1 VLEIP
6 AGYIAAPVMIWAGLL
21 LLRSR
26 EAMPVSKRVVLF
38 LLGTALAVTLF
49 VELFSLEGDRMN
61 TVFKFYIQVWVL
73 LSVAGG
79 AALAWLL
86 AAAAKWRPSW
96 RTLWTTALSI
106 LVAAAALYTVTAT
119 AAKIKDRFPGYVGNI
134 EGCEGLPGMAL
145 PYAQGLPPDQ
155 QPHSLDG
162 MQFMTWSAY
171 CDHDAF
177 LPLAYDYEGI
187 RWIQDNIKGSP
198 VIAEAQS
205 FDLYKMSSRYTWF
218 TGLPDVVG
226 WDYHTRQ
233 HNAAIPTQFITERG
247 NDIIVFYTEA
257 DIEGALAFI
266 QKYDVRYII
275 VGPME
280 RAYYEASGGLAKFD
294 AMVSQ
299 GSLAIVHQNPGTLI
313 YAVNPTLAGQ

>member
-1 VLEIP
+1 
-6 AGYIAAPVMIWAGLL
+6 
-21 LLRSR
+21 
-26 EAMPVSKRVVLF
+26 MPVSKRVVLF

-79 AALAWLL
+79 AALAWVL
-86 AAAAKWRPSW
+86 AASIDWRPSW
-96 RTLWTTALSI
+96 RTLWTTALSV

-119 AAKIKDRFPGYVGNI
+119 AAKIKDRFPAYVANTG
-134 EGCEGLPGMAL
+134 GCEGLPGMAL

-162 MQFMTWSAY
+162 LQFMTFSAY
-171 CDHDAF
+171 CDHDAY
-177 LPLAYDYEGI
+177 LPLAYDYDGI
-187 RWIQDNIKGSP
+187 RWMQENVKGSP

-205 FDLYKMSSRYTWF
+205 FDLYRMSSRYTWF

-247 NDIIVFYTEA
+247 NDIIVFYSEP
-257 DIEGALAFI
+257 DIDGALAFI
-266 QKYDVRYII
+266 KKFDVRYIV

-280 RAYYEASGGLAKFD
+280 RAYYEATGGLSKFD
-294 AMVSQ
+294 EMVAQ
-299 GSLAIVHQNPGTLI
+299 GSLSIAHQNPGTII
-313 YAVNPTLAGQ
+313 YAVNPPAAGQ